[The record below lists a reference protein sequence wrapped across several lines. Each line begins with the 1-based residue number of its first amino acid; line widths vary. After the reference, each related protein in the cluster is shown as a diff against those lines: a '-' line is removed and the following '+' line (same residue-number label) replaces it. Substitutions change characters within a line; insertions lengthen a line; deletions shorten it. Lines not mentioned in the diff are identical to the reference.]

1 MSCIK
6 AIRLFRIPLL
16 LALVLLLGAC
26 GFHLRGNANLP
37 AGMQQV
43 HLDAKGDSYFK
54 RQLTRALEVSGATV
68 VDGSGPGIAELRVPQ
83 ARFSRESLTAGG
95 YLRIT
100 EASVRYKVRF
110 DVLDGDGAVLVPEQ
124 NIEMS
129 REYSYDASN
138 SVGNSAQVEALQ
150 HGLNA
155 DMVQAIMF
163 RLQAV
168 GQQVLAA
175 CIVRCHGRAGD
186 QRARNDYQ
194 LLCGERQVACWLVE
208 IDGKASDDGQ
218 NCLCRLFTSGF
229 ADFTVKKAI
238 VAQKDILH
246 HGAMRCD
253 QHFLKHRRKAE
264 RLHIGRRAGADRRA
278 VQDDASGGG

>member
-68 VDGSGPGIAELRVPQ
+68 VDESGPGIAELRVPQ

-110 DVLDGDGAVLVPEQ
+110 DVRDGDGAVLVPEQ
-124 NIEMS
+124 SIEMS

-150 HGLNA
+150 HGLND

-168 GQQVLAA
+168 GQ
-175 CIVRCHGRAGD
+175 
-186 QRARNDYQ
+186 
-194 LLCGERQVACWLVE
+194 
-208 IDGKASDDGQ
+208 
-218 NCLCRLFTSGF
+218 
-229 ADFTVKKAI
+229 
-238 VAQKDILH
+238 
-246 HGAMRCD
+246 HGAV
-253 QHFLKHRRKAE
+253 AP
-264 RLHIGRRAGADRRA
+264 
-278 VQDDASGGG
+278 ASSTP